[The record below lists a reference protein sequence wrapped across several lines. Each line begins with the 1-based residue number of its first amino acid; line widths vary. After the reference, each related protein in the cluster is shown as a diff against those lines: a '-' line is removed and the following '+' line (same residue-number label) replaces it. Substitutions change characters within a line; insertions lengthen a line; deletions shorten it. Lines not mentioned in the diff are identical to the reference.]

1 MATKYN
7 NTQLSDGFF
16 QEKDSEGKKYI
27 FFMDHPEEF
36 NIDKPGVDD
45 SVVCE
50 ITVLNDQITSVK
62 HIIVDADNCGDTESD
77 VTDTLTEEDIEGLK
91 TLIKEIEPDI
101 SYGFWL
107 DNILDD
113 RLHKLDSDEKYA
125 MYLEWRNKQ
134 LSA

>member
-16 QEKDSEGKKYI
+16 REKDSEGKKYI

-36 NIDKPGVDD
+36 TIDKPGVDD

-91 TLIKEIEPDI
+91 ALIKEIEPDT
-101 SYGFWL
+101 SYEFWL

-125 MYLEWRNKQ
+125 MYLEWLNKQ
-134 LSA
+134 PSA

>member
-36 NIDKPGVDD
+36 NIDKLGIDD

-50 ITVLNDQITSVK
+50 VTVLNDQITSVK

-77 VTDTLTEEDIEGLK
+77 ATDTLTEEDIEGLK
-91 TLIKEIEPDI
+91 ALIKEVEPDT
-101 SYGFWL
+101 SYEFWL
-107 DNILDD
+107 DNVLDD
-113 RLHKLDSDEKYA
+113 RLHQLDSNEKYT

-134 LSA
+134 PS